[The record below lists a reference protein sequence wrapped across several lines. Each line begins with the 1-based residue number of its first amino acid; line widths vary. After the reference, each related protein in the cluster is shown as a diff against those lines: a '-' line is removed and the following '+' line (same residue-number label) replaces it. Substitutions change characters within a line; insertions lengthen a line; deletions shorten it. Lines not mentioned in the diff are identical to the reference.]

1 MIQVFEVLGFLQV
14 TTTFAVFTAMAIM
27 GIMKLLW
34 DFINGPV
41 LEENHGNMDMLVRVM
56 EIRGFLENHIVIV
69 ESEI

>member
-1 MIQVFEVLGFLQV
+1 
-14 TTTFAVFTAMAIM
+14 MAIM